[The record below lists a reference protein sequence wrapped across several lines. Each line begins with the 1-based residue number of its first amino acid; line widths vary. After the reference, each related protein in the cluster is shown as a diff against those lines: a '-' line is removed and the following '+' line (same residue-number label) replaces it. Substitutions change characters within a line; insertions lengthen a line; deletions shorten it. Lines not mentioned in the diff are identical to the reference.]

1 VNESPSHFADRLT
14 AAINQKGTPLIVGID
29 PRLANLPAEL
39 RDSLASNNYAAIAEA
54 FSVFGKQIIDVI
66 ASKVAA
72 IKPQAAFFE
81 QLGPA
86 GTVALAEVVEYAI
99 SNDLMVI
106 MDGKRNDIGST
117 ATAYAKGYLGRK
129 PQSAWGCDAL
139 TINPYMGDDSL
150 QPFIDQCLETGSGL
164 FTLVK
169 TSNPGSNTFQ
179 ELMTGDVKLYQQVA
193 AWVQNS
199 AKETQGE
206 SGYGV
211 MGAVVGATHP
221 EHLAELRQSM
231 PNTFFLIPG
240 FGAQGGKAKDIAAAF
255 DHAGGGAVVNSS
267 RGIIFAYEK
276 PEFDSAG
283 HWQQAVE
290 MAADQ
295 SIQIINQALPQ
306 EISET

>member
-1 VNESPSHFADRLT
+1 MNESPNHFADRLT
-14 AAINQKGTPLIVGID
+14 AAIKKKGTPLIVGID
-29 PRLANLPAEL
+29 PRLANLPN
-39 RDSLASNNYAAIAEA
+39 SLKQSLSPQDYAGTAQA
-54 FSVFGKQIIDVI
+54 FATFGKQIIDVI
-66 ASKVAA
+66 ESKVAA

-86 GTVALAEVVEYAI
+86 GTTALAEVVDYA
-99 SNDLMVI
+99 SRHHLMVI

-117 ATAYAKGYLGRK
+117 ATAYAKGYLGKK

-179 ELMTGDVKLYQQVA
+179 ELMAGESKIYQHVA

-199 AKETQGE
+199 AQSTQGE

-221 EHLAELRQSM
+221 DHLAELRRTM

-240 FGAQGGKAKDIAAAF
+240 FGAQGGKAKDIATAF
-255 DHAGGGAVVNSS
+255 DHRGGGAVVNSS

-276 PEFDSAG
+276 PEFESAS

-290 MAADQ
+290 MATDH
-295 SIQIINQALPQ
+295 SIQVIDEALPKAT
-306 EISET
+306 SEN

>member
-1 VNESPSHFADRLT
+1 MHETPTHFADRLT
-14 AAINQKGTPLIVGID
+14 AAINKKGTPLIVGID
-29 PRLANLPAEL
+29 PRLANLPSTL
-39 RDSLASNNYAAIAEA
+39 RDALNPHDYAGIAQA
-54 FSVFGKQIIDVI
+54 FAVFGKQIIDVI
-66 ASKVAA
+66 SSKVAA

-86 GTVALAEVVEYAI
+86 GTTALAEVVDYA
-99 SNDLMVI
+99 NRHELMVI

-150 QPFIDQCLETGSGL
+150 QPFIDQCLKTGSGL

-179 ELMTGDVKLYQQVA
+179 ELMAGDLKIYQHVA

-199 AKETQGE
+199 AHDTQGE

-221 EHLAELRQSM
+221 DHLAELRRTM

-255 DHAGGGAVVNSS
+255 DNAGGGAVVNSS

-276 PEFDSAG
+276 PEFTSAS

-290 MAADQ
+290 MATDQ
-295 SIQIINQALPQ
+295 SIQVINEALSQ
-306 EISET
+306 ETSKP